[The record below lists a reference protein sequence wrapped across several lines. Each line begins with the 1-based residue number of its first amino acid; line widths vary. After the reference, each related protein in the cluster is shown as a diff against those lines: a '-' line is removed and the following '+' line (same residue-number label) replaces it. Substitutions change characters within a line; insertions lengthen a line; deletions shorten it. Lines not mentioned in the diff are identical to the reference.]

1 MNSKLEMYDS
11 IFIEMFAL
19 TKEELSELK
28 YQGISSW
35 DSIGHMQLVSRIE
48 DEFDVML
55 ETEEIIDFSSYE
67 KGIEI
72 LKKYDVEF

>member
-1 MNSKLEMYDS
+1 MYDS
-11 IFIEMFAL
+11 IFIKMFAL
-19 TKEELSELK
+19 TKEELSDLK